1 MNTREATSMKIALKY
16 GLLITA
22 VLIAWVVIVRFGL
35 GVGPDS
41 RANMLAPILFNVTAI
56 VAIALGM
63 RARKKELNGRLG
75 FKEGV
80 KTGMAIS
87 LVYAVSAC
95 LFFMFEYLIA
105 GPELLLSEG
114 NPQGRP
120 LWQVSVFAYTG
131 LFFVS
136 LFFGLIYSTV
146 IASLLASARDRE
158 STEII

>member
-1 MNTREATSMKIALKY
+1 MNTREATSMKLALEY

-22 VLIAWVVIVRFGL
+22 VLIAWILIVRFGL

-41 RANMLAPILFNVTAI
+41 NANIVAPILFNVTAI
-56 VAIALGM
+56 IAIFLGM

-95 LFFMFEYLIA
+95 LFFMLEYLVA

-114 NPQGRP
+114 NPEGRP
-120 LWQVSVFAYTG
+120 LWQVAVFAYTG

-136 LFFGLIYSTV
+136 LFFGVIYSTV
-146 IASLLASARDRE
+146 IAFLLAKSQDRE
-158 STEII
+158 PTEIF

>member
-1 MNTREATSMKIALKY
+1 MKIALKY

-22 VLIAWVVIVRFGL
+22 VLIAWVVIVRLVL

-41 RANMLAPILFNVTAI
+41 KANLLGPIIFNVTAI
-56 VAIALGM
+56 IAILLGM
-63 RARKKELNGRLG
+63 RARKQEVNGQLG
-75 FKEGV
+75 FKDAL

-87 LVYAVSAC
+87 LVYAISSC
-95 LFFMFEYLIA
+95 LFFMIQHLLA

-114 NPQGRP
+114 NAPDQP
-120 LWQVSVFAYTG
+120 LWVVAAMAYGG
-131 LFFVS
+131 LFFLA

-146 IASLLASARDRE
+146 IAFFLAKSRGRE

>member
-1 MNTREATSMKIALKY
+1 MKIALKY

-35 GVGPDS
+35 ALGPNS
-41 RANMLAPILFNVTAI
+41 KANMIAPILFNVTAI
-56 VAIALGM
+56 VAIFLGM
-63 RARKKELNGRLG
+63 SARKRELAGQLG

-95 LFFMFEYLIA
+95 LFFMIEYLIA
-105 GPELLLSEG
+105 GPELLLSEDSPG
-114 NPQGRP
+114 GRP
-120 LWQVSVFAYTG
+120 LWQVAVFAYAG

-136 LFFGLIYSTV
+136 LFFGVIYSTV
-146 IASLLASARDRE
+146 IAFLLAKSGGRE
-158 STEII
+158 SGEII

>member
-1 MNTREATSMKIALKY
+1 MTKIAIKY

-22 VLIAWVVIVRFGL
+22 VVAAWIVIVRFGM
-35 GVGPDS
+35 GVEPES
-41 RANMLAPILFNVTAI
+41 KANIIAPILFNITAI
-56 VAIALGM
+56 IAIFLGM
-63 RARKKELNGRLG
+63 SARKRELNGSLG

-95 LFFMFEYLIA
+95 LFFMIEYLVA
-105 GPELLLSEG
+105 GPELLMSEG
-114 NPQGRP
+114 IAQGRP
-120 LWQVSVFAYTG
+120 LWQAAVFAYAG

-146 IASLLASARDRE
+146 IASILAKRRSEE
-158 STEII
+158 SSEII

>member
-1 MNTREATSMKIALKY
+1 MKIALKY

-22 VLIAWVVIVRFGL
+22 VLIAWVGIVRFGL

-41 RANMLAPILFNVTAI
+41 KANILAPILFNVTAI

-63 RARKKELNGRLG
+63 RARKKELNGQLG
-75 FKEGV
+75 FKDGV

-87 LVYAVSAC
+87 LVYAFSAC
-95 LFFMFEYLIA
+95 LFFMIEYLVA
-105 GPELLLSEG
+105 GPELLLSER
-114 NPQGRP
+114 NLQGRP
-120 LWQVSVFAYTG
+120 VWQVAVLAYAG
-131 LFFVS
+131 LFFGS

-146 IASLLASARDRE
+146 IAFLLAKSRGQE